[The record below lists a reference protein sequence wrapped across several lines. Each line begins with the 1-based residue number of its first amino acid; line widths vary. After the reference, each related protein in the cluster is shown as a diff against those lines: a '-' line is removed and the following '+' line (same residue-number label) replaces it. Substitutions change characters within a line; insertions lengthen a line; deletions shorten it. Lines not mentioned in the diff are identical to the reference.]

1 MKFLFTSRWA
11 YNPGVYKGGG
21 GGRAVYGTLLGPTK
35 TQPYKLYRC
44 NLDPVTYLHL
54 GVRNHE

>member
-1 MKFLFTSRWA
+1 MGCTFLFTSRRT
-11 YNPGVYKGGG
+11 YNPGFISGGG
-21 GGRAVYGTLLGPTK
+21 AVYGTLLGPTK

-44 NLDPVTYLHL
+44 NLDRITYLHL